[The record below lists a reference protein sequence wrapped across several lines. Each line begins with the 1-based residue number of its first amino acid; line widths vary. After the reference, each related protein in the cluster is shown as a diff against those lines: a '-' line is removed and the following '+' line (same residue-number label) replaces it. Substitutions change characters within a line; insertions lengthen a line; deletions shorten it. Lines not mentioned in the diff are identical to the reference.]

1 MPANERAYWQGL
13 RQKPPTKEELKKMAE
28 EKKQKAMAPNQT
40 EMSTDVEKGLRQE
53 IADLKLQLEA
63 KQLQAGGSEQVEA
76 AAEAPTAGDSI

>member
-1 MPANERAYWQGL
+1 
-13 RQKPPTKEELKKMAE
+13 MAE

-63 KQLQAGGSEQVEA
+63 KQLQAGGGEQVEA